1 MKKSRVN
8 TKFLVKSAVIAAL
21 YAVMTAALAP
31 ISYGMVQ
38 CRVSEAL
45 CVLCAFTP
53 AAVPGLTAGCLI
65 ANMFSFNPIDMLFGT
80 LATLIAAICARRLRN
95 VRFHGIAWLVPL
107 PAVLVNML
115 VVGLE
120 LAIYCPLE
128 GKSFLLGF
136 LIQALAVG
144 AGQIVACYVLGVPLY
159 VLINRTPL
167 KKLIEE

>member
-1 MKKSRVN
+1 MKKSGVN

-21 YAVMTAALAP
+21 YAALTTMLAP
-31 ISYGMVQ
+31 FSYGMVQ
-38 CRVSEAL
+38 CRISEAM

-65 ANMFSFNPIDMLFGT
+65 ANILSFNPVDMLFGT
-80 LATLIAAICARRLRN
+80 LATLIAALFARRMRN
-95 VRFHGIAWLVPL
+95 VHFHGIAWLVPL
-107 PAVLVNML
+107 PAVLINML

-144 AGQIVACYVLGVPLY
+144 AGQIVACYVLGTPLY

-167 KKLIEE
+167 KKLIEG